1 MPPDARTI
9 TGRPAG
15 EARPNA
21 GAVPYHRWPVP
32 TRVSSLSFGERL
44 SSAADHRGTPLV
56 LGLDPDPARLWSSA
70 RVDDPTPLATRLG
83 LESALEDPARRP
95 GALASIAV
103 LEHCRQVIEAT
114 AEFVIGVKLQSASF
128 ERLGPPGWGV
138 LHAVAEVAR
147 DAGLLVI
154 TDGKRGD
161 IDVTAESYAASLF
174 DGHDTPWGH
183 IPGIG
188 SDAVTVNPL
197 MGHDAIA
204 PFLDRARTVGGGLF
218 VLVRT
223 SNPGASDFQEQ
234 RLETGEPLWERVARQ
249 VVALDAGAGT
259 LSDVGAVCGATVP
272 ERVAALRELMPRA
285 PFLLPGVGAQ
295 GGTVDGLKAAFAP
308 GLGGGLVTVSRALV
322 RAHETAGGEP
332 GAAAAGA
339 ARQLRDDCLRAAG

>member
-1 MPPDARTI
+1 M
-9 TGRPAG
+9 
-15 EARPNA
+15 
-21 GAVPYHRWPVP
+21 P
-32 TRVSSLSFGERL
+32 TRLSTQSFGDRL
-44 SSAADHRGTPLV
+44 AAAADTRSTPLV
-56 LGLDPDPARLWSSA
+56 IGLDPDPARLWPS
-70 RVDDPTPLATRLG
+70 VDVHDPAPIAAKLG
-83 LESALEDPARRP
+83 LESALEDAVRTP

-114 AEFVIGVKLQSASF
+114 AEFSVGVKLQSASF
-128 ERLGPPGWGV
+128 ERLGPAGWAV
-138 LHAVAEVAR
+138 LHAVAEIAR

-161 IDVTAESYAASLF
+161 IDVTAASYAAALF

-197 MGHDAIA
+197 MGHDAIS

-218 VLVRT
+218 ILVRT
-223 SNPGASDFQEQ
+223 SNPGAADLQEQ
-234 RLETGEPLWERVARQ
+234 RLETGEPLWERVAQQ
-249 VVALDAGAGT
+249 VVALDQDAGS
-259 LSDVGAVCGATVP
+259 LSDVGAVCGATAP
-272 ERVAALRELMPRA
+272 ERVTALRELMPRA

-322 RAHETAGGEP
+322 RAHETAGGDP
-332 GAAAAGA
+332 SAAAAEA
-339 ARQLRDDCLRAAG
+339 ARALRDDCLRAAA